1 MSGGD
6 NGLLGARWR
15 GGGEGICPGDSL
27 VNAESGDPGISSPLL
42 NLGGDGI
49 SVGEGEDGMSGLL
62 CCKTGRSTG
71 ERGCFL
77 RRRRCRDGLDIK
89 SGGGDGICPGDRP
102 PDSESGE
109 SGISLALLTLDE
121 DGISVGE
128 GGDGMSD
135 LLRRR
140 MGRSTGERGCF
151 LRGSRCRVGLGEE
164 SELDEDDDDD
174 DEDLG
179 TLLRVLVGVELSEL
193 DEELCDLRNR
203 GEGRLSLVFCMG
215 KGGGEGDSSPEDG
228 DETGDG
234 ASFLVLCST
243 GGESD
248 MGIGVRDLGLPPG
261 VGDKDSSL

>member
-1 MSGGD
+1 M
-6 NGLLGARWR
+6 
-15 GGGEGICPGDSL
+15 
-27 VNAESGDPGISSPLL
+27 
-42 NLGGDGI
+42 

-62 CCKTGRSTG
+62 CLKTGRSKG

-77 RRRRCRDGLDIK
+77 RRSLCRDGLDIEP
-89 SGGGDGICPGDRP
+89 GGDDGICPGDSP
-102 PDSESGE
+102 PDSESGDA
-109 SGISLALLTLDE
+109 GTSLALLILDE
-121 DGISVGE
+121 DGISVREGE
-128 GGDGMSD
+128 DGISG

-151 LRGSRCRVGLGEE
+151 LRGNRCRDGLGEE
-164 SELDEDDDDD
+164 SELDEEDDD

-179 TLLRVLVGVELSEL
+179 TLFRVLVGVELSEL

-203 GEGRLSLVFCMG
+203 GEGRLSLVFCIG
-215 KGGGEGDSSPEDG
+215 KGGGEGDNSPEDG

-248 MGIGVRDLGLPPG
+248 MGIGVRDLGLPPRG
-261 VGDKDSSL
+261 GDTDASL